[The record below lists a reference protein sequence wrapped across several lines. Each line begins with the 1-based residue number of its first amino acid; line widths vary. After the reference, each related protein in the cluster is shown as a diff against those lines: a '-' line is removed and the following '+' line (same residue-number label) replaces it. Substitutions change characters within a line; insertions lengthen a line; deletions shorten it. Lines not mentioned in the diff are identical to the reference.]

1 MLMTNSLVCFVL
13 DRLHK
18 LIWFLSFFIYIFSF
32 GQWNEKIIFVFIF
45 VEASHTKS
53 EKNDAEN
60 MEGIQAK
67 KAADSHE
74 IIYSVYILDFNT
86 SRWNPIRSYLIT
98 YSPFGAV
105 LSECIVIFFCT
116 LVIAIVK
123 LSCEFSAGW
132 TMDWVGKKRHTHTWT
147 IEVLK
152 RNEKCKRH
160 NKQLMAIKGKYMV
173 HGCGCKMF

>member
-86 SRWNPIRSYLIT
+86 SR
-98 YSPFGAV
+98 
-105 LSECIVIFFCT
+105 
-116 LVIAIVK
+116 
-123 LSCEFSAGW
+123 
-132 TMDWVGKKRHTHTWT
+132 
-147 IEVLK
+147 
-152 RNEKCKRH
+152 
-160 NKQLMAIKGKYMV
+160 
-173 HGCGCKMF
+173 